1 MMRKTFPRL
10 LPALACA
17 WLAATLPTRPALAD
31 DPVRLTVMAYGVD
44 TFNDKYTRTVIR
56 PFEALHPNIKVSYY
70 AVRDSRNAMSVLRSQ
85 RLAPQVDIVILD
97 PPSARQAQL
106 ERLIAPMDPKRVP
119 NAAELGPMG
128 RELGYW
134 ALPAMLD
141 SLTLVYAKAAFPQ
154 PPRSWREMWD
164 AKYRG
169 KIAIATSQTVNGSM
183 IALTLLAN
191 RLAGAPDNSSNFERG
206 FDYLEKLGPNAL
218 TWTPRPNQYWLVA
231 QKQALLAV
239 GWNSRSQSQMDLLT
253 GYGTTVPAEG
263 TIAVPI
269 MIARVA
275 DRPNGDQA
283 QAFINYSL
291 GAQAQQA
298 FSEAMYYAPS
308 NQMAKVS
315 EAARARIPLL
325 SPDIAGRLIPVN
337 WAGMTAQHFARLR
350 AAWLTRIM
358 KPAS

>member
-1 MMRKTFPRL
+1 MSTESSRRL
-10 LPALACA
+10 FLGLACA
-17 WLAATLPTRPALAD
+17 CLAAGLPARTAQAVQ
-31 DPVRLTVMAYGVD
+31 PVRLTVMAYGVD
-44 TFNDKYTRTVIR
+44 TFDDKYTRTVIR
-56 PFEALHPNIKVSYY
+56 PFEALHPNVKVDYY

-97 PPSARQAQL
+97 PPSARQAQR
-106 ERLIAPMDPKRVP
+106 ERLIMPMDPERIP
-119 NAAELGPMG
+119 NAADLGAMG

-141 SLTLVYAKAAFPQ
+141 SLTLVYAKSAFPQ

-169 KIAIATSQTVNGSM
+169 KVAIATNPTVNGSM

-191 RLAGAPDNSSNFERG
+191 RLAGAPDNAASFERG
-206 FDYLEKLGPNAL
+206 FDYLEKLAPNAL

-239 GWNSRSQSQMDLLT
+239 GWNSRSQSQMDSLS
-253 GYGTTVPAEG
+253 GYGATVPSEG

-275 DRPNGDQA
+275 DRPNDDEA

-298 FSEAMYYAPS
+298 FSEAMYYAPT
-308 NQMAKVS
+308 NRKAKVS
-315 EAARARIPLL
+315 AAARARIPLL
-325 SPDIAGRLIPVN
+325 SPDIASRLIPVN
-337 WAGMTAQHFARLR
+337 WAGLAAEQLAMLR

-358 KPAS
+358 APPS